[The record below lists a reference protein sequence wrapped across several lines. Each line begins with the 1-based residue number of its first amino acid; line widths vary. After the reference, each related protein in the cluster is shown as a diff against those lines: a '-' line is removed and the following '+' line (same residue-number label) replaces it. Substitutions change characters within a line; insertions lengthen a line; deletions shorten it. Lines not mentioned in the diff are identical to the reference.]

1 MLQTILRN
9 TPFSILVISAIFSC
23 ALSIATAQTT
33 DTSTSV
39 SATTSV
45 GVRANTSTTPARR
58 AEMEAMR
65 SAFKERA
72 AHLRTNAVEKLTS
85 IADRI
90 ESRAHLLKERGVNA
104 PAALAFVAE
113 ARIELRAASVI
124 FTEDL
129 AVEVDTAFRS
139 ESRAHLLKER
149 GVNAPAAL
157 AFVAEARIELR
168 AASVIFTEDLAVE
181 VDTAVTDTDPKAAF
195 AQVKESVRE
204 AGVHIHAAQKALRDA
219 VAALKEAVT
228 AQQPG
233 VSDAVRNEP

>member
-9 TPFSILVISAIFSC
+9 TPFSILVISAIFSG

-45 GVRANTSTTPARR
+45 GVRAGASTTPARR

-65 SAFKERA
+65 SVFKERA
-72 AHLRTNAVEKLTS
+72 EQLRTNAAARKEALTAHLAERRERISENAEVRVRAVLTTIGARGTSAVEKLTA

-90 ESRAHLLKERGVNA
+90 ESRAHILKERGV
-104 PAALAFVAE
+104 
-113 ARIELRAASVI
+113 SV
-124 FTEDL
+124 D
-129 AVEVDTAFRS
+129 
-139 ESRAHLLKER
+139 
-149 GVNAPAAL
+149 AAL

-204 AGVHIHAAQKALRDA
+204 ASVHIHAAQKALRDA

>member
-9 TPFSILVISAIFSC
+9 TPFSILVISAIFSG

-72 AHLRTNAVEKLTS
+72 AHLRTNAAARKEALTAHLAERRAHISENAEVRVRAILTTIGARGTSAVEKLTS

-90 ESRAHLLKERGVNA
+90 
-104 PAALAFVAE
+104 
-113 ARIELRAASVI
+113 
-124 FTEDL
+124 
-129 AVEVDTAFRS
+129 

>member
-124 FTEDL
+124 FTE
-129 AVEVDTAFRS
+129 
-139 ESRAHLLKER
+139 
-149 GVNAPAAL
+149 N
-157 AFVAEARIELR
+157 
-168 AASVIFTEDLAVE
+168 LAVE

-195 AQVKESVRE
+195 AQVKERVRE

-233 VSDAVRNEP
+233 VSDA

>member
-9 TPFSILVISAIFSC
+9 TPFSILVISAIFSG

-72 AHLRTNAVEKLTS
+72 AHLRTNAAARKEALTAHLAERRAHISENAEVRVRAILTTIGARGTSAVEKLT
-85 IADRI
+85 AMGDGI
-90 ESRAHLLKERGVNA
+90 ESRAHILKERGV
-104 PAALAFVAE
+104 
-113 ARIELRAASVI
+113 SV
-124 FTEDL
+124 D
-129 AVEVDTAFRS
+129 
-139 ESRAHLLKER
+139 
-149 GVNAPAAL
+149 AAL

-204 AGVHIHAAQKALRDA
+204 ASVHIHAAQKALRDA